1 MLNLGLLT
9 LLEISKNT
17 DLLTRLTAQGPK
29 SRNLPSKSSARG
41 LRTWLSNTY
50 EKEKYK
56 TLIYIINKEHPPPPK
71 KNAWEFTNNT
81 ASQ

>member
-41 LRTWLSNTY
+41 LRTWLSNPY

-56 TLIYIINKEHPPPPK
+56 ILIYIINKEHPPSPPK
-71 KNAWEFTNNT
+71 KYMGIYK
-81 ASQ
+81 